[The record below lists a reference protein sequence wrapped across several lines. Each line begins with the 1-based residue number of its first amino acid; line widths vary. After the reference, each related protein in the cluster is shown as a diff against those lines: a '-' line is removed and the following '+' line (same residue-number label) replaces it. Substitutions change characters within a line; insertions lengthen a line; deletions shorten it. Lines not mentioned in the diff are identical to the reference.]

1 MRRAVLLSVV
11 RFTIKEAIQPPDPI
25 PFGSNMLG
33 HPIQTVVLRRDQLGK
48 QRVPQPI
55 GLCGPGGEQ
64 WPLTMLLH
72 CLGPAS
78 LPHTWSS
85 ALRCHQP
92 VTKALGC
99 LVVLPKCALITRTI
113 TLGIHKVVGIRA
125 SMGAQGGI
133 EVPQDPR
140 LRRTSCSI

>member
-1 MRRAVLLSVV
+1 MLLSVV
-11 RFTIKEAIQPPDPI
+11 RFAIKKAIQPPDRF

-33 HPIQTVVLRRDQLGK
+33 HQIQIGVLQRDQLGK

-64 WPLTMLLH
+64 WLLAMLLH

-99 LVVLPKCALITRTI
+99 LVVLPKFALITRTI
-113 TLGIHKVVGIRA
+113 TLGVHKVVGTRA
-125 SMGAQGGI
+125 GIMGAQGGI
-133 EVPQDPR
+133 EAPQDPR
-140 LRRTSCSI
+140 LRRTPCLV